1 MKAIKLLLWL
11 CSCFALASCTTEKV
25 RDFMPGTYV
34 NSTGGEFSIASDTLI
49 LERIEGNNYRVFRHT
64 GYNLIRNGKAGPR
77 EFETEVWACVYSPA
91 TKTLTESRKGK
102 VISFYPDRGVLQVSR
117 RMYEKMK

>member
-1 MKAIKLLLWL
+1 MKTINILLALGL
-11 CSCFALASCTTEKV
+11 SFALASCASDEV
-25 RDFMPGTYV
+25 RDFIPGTYV
-34 NSTGGEFSIASDTLI
+34 NSAGGEFSIASDTLI
-49 LERIEGNNYRVFRHT
+49 LERIEGNNYRVFRRT
-64 GYNLIRNGKAGPR
+64 GYNLISNGKVGLR
-77 EFETEVWACVYSPA
+77 EFETEVWACAYSPA